1 MSIWIRWRVFI
12 LMGCLLGLIEGREG
26 EGWWWGL
33 VVGCGPVWLSQ
44 GCIILCVRCTMSV
57 VMVRYSTVCSVCV
70 ALQCADGHCRT

>member
-33 VVGCGPVWLSQ
+33 VLGCGPVWLSQ
-44 GCIILCVRCTMSV
+44 GCIMCSIHDVGCDGTVL
-57 VMVRYSTVCSVCV
+57 YSTVCSVCV